1 MVRASFKLLV
11 SVGSLSDIKKG
22 ERDIARYVPFPFYR
36 IVRRKHYTVRMS
48 FDLSSTKSSIFLMY
62 LSVSF

>member
-22 ERDIARYVPFPFYR
+22 ERDIARYVPFPF
-36 IVRRKHYTVRMS
+36 
-48 FDLSSTKSSIFLMY
+48 LSYCSEKTLHRQDV
-62 LSVSF
+62 L